1 MVYTVKQA
9 RQLAGKTQSE
19 MADLMGI
26 SRDIYRK
33 IELNPDRATV
43 AQAKMFCEVT
53 KMPMD
58 ELCFFTTDSN

>member
-1 MVYTVKQA
+1 MIYTVKQA
-9 RQLAGKTQSE
+9 RQLAGKTQRE

-33 IELNPDRATV
+33 IELNPDKATV
-43 AQAKMFCEVT
+43 AQVKMFCEAT

-58 ELCFFTTDSN
+58 ELCFFNTNSN